1 MRVCTCHGE
10 GERRVDKGELEDETR
25 AGGMGGG
32 ISPRF
37 WLAERI
43 RVRMRRQ
50 TIVFAAW
57 GFLYLDDEEFI

>member
-1 MRVCTCHGE
+1 M
-10 GERRVDKGELEDETR
+10 DKGELEDETR
-25 AGGMGGG
+25 AGGMGEG

-43 RVRMRRQ
+43 RVRMRQQ